1 MNMQH
6 PNAIRKIFFSI
17 LLSVCFTGTVFVT
30 IHATTSQSHGANM
43 LKVGLLQEPKTLNI
57 WLASDAWS
65 RKVLGQIYQPL
76 YVRDPK
82 TLEFVPWLAA
92 EPAVFDAATL
102 SYTVKMR
109 PAKWSDGSELTAED
123 VVFTAGFVQEFKVPR
138 YSSMWTFVK
147 SVEALDKHTVKFQ
160 LKEPKAI
167 FLDRTLATPIVS
179 KKEWAGVAEEAR
191 KTEKPLTTL
200 LNHKIETPLGSGPFV
215 LKEWRQG
222 AYLFLERNPHFFGTG
237 QTISGN
243 KLGPFIDGMIFKIFG
258 TSDAAIMALKKGDID
273 FFWWGVQSG
282 YLDDLKKSNDIQLY
296 TSEKSA
302 LYYMGF
308 NLRKKPFDDVHLRHA
323 VATLIDKEFIIDRI
337 LQGGGIQMHSFVPPG
352 NEFWY
357 CPDVP
362 RYGDGLSRQDR
373 VKKAYEILKKAGYSW
388 ETPPVDSSGKVVKGK
403 RIRLP
408 DGNPM
413 DGFTIL
419 TPPADYDPHR
429 AMCGMIIQEW
439 LKQVGI
445 PASARPMA
453 FGSLIDQVKV
463 RHEFDAFILGYGS
476 LSLDPDYL
484 RYFFH
489 SRYDKPRGYDMSGYK
504 NPEFEKIADESAST
518 IDETKRR
525 ELIWQMQKILIGD
538 IPYVPLYN
546 PNLVE
551 AVRKGDLSGWVEML
565 NGIGNLWSFCQ
576 LKPK

>member
-1 MNMQH
+1 MRH
-6 PNAIRKIFFSI
+6 PTHERRRKIAATI
-17 LLSVCFTGTVFVT
+17 LVSLWLSTAIFLGLHVT
-30 IHATTSQSHGANM
+30 STQSHASNI
-43 LKVGLLQEPKTLNI
+43 LKVGLLQEPKSLNV

-65 RKVLGQIYQPL
+65 RKVLSQVYEPL
-76 YVRDPK
+76 YVRDPN

-92 EPAVFDAATL
+92 EPAVFDEATL
-102 SYTVKMR
+102 SYTVKLR
-109 PAKWSDGSELTAED
+109 PAKWADGSELTAED
-123 VVFTAGFVQEFKVPR
+123 VVFTAEFIQEFKVPR
-138 YSSMWTFVK
+138 YASKWTFVK
-147 SVEALDKHTVKFQ
+147 STEALDKHTVKFT

-167 FLDRTLATPIVS
+167 FLDRTLATPIVP
-179 KKEWAGVAEEAR
+179 KKEWSALAEQAR
-191 KTEKPLTTL
+191 KMEKPLTTL
-200 LNHKIETPLGSGPFV
+200 LNHKVESPLGSGPFV

-222 AYLFLERNPHFFGTG
+222 AYLFLEKNPHFFGTG
-237 QTISGN
+237 QTINGH
-243 KLGPFIDGMIFKIFG
+243 KLGPFIDGMIFKIYG

-273 FFWWGVQSG
+273 FFWWGIPSG
-282 YLDDLKKSNDIQLY
+282 YMEDLKKSKDIKLY

-308 NLRKKPFDDVHLRHA
+308 NVRKKPFDDIALRQA
-323 VATLIDKEFIIDRI
+323 VATLIDKDFIIERI
-337 LQGGGIQMHSFVPPG
+337 LGGDGIKMHSYVPPG

-362 RYGDGLSRQDR
+362 RYGDGLSRQER
-373 VKKAYEILKKAGYSW
+373 VRKAYEMLQKAGYSW
-388 ETPPVDSSGKVVKGK
+388 ETPPVDSSGKVVTGK
-403 RIRLP
+403 EIRLP
-408 DGNPM
+408 DGKPM
-413 DGFTIL
+413 EGITIL

-445 PASARPMA
+445 PAAARPMA

-463 RHEFDAFILGYGS
+463 RQEFDAFILGYGS

-504 NPEFEKIADESAST
+504 NPEFEKIADQSAGT
-518 IDETKRR
+518 MDKDTRR
-525 ELIWQMQKILIGD
+525 ELIWQMQKILMGD
-538 IPYVPLYN
+538 VPYIPLYN

-551 AVRKGDLSGWVEML
+551 AVRTGTFSGWVQML

-576 LKPK
+576 LQPE